1 MRTSERTTLR
11 RVADQELVN
20 GVVEVQIPL
29 SSTSYTDPTQLYN
42 SLVADLATS
51 VESGA
56 FTTQLASIS
65 ALYGATQLLQ
75 ANVTDVIPGALVVED
90 YTASDDSKNKTL
102 SSGEIA
108 IIAFCGL
115 LAFVVMA
122 CVYYRYCRA
131 ASPTDPNTE
140 TTASALQKGTT
151 TSNYRQPYYGE

>member
-56 FTTQLASIS
+56 FNTQLTSIS

-122 CVYYRYCRA
+122 CVFYRYCRA

-140 TTASALQKGTT
+140 TTASALHKSTT